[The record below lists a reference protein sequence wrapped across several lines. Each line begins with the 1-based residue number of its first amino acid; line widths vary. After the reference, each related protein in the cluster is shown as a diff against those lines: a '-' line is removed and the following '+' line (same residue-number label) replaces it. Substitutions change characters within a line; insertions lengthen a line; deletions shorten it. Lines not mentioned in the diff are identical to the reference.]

1 MMKTRLSAVAASL
14 LFASALAAP
23 ASAVTLVQ
31 DSGWQYMSF
40 GGVGSQINP
49 SFEFTVVGNATL
61 KITDAFLSGDQ
72 FEVFLNGLSKGLTS
86 TPINDGSTASFDY
99 DGAFASSSFS
109 HGSYVLTSGNYVLTA
124 AVTLSPYGGG
134 GGAVELISS
143 GAVPEPATWAMMIG
157 GMGVVG
163 GAMRRRRVSTKVSF
177 A

>member
-40 GGVGSQINP
+40 GDVGSQISP

-86 TPINDGSTASFDY
+86 TPVNDGSSAVDY
-99 DGAFASSSFS
+99 DIAFSSSSFS

-134 GGAVELISS
+134 GGGVELISS